1 MTNEI
6 RPVVEPTAD
15 PVAEDEA
22 QHRRFSRRVE
32 ALTLGTGFAAALAL
46 LVFKSRAWGAGVA
59 FGAVLAWLNYRWLD
73 AGLDALVM
81 AAKAQQ
87 GKPQVRV
94 PAGTYWRFA
103 FRYLLIAVAAYGIV
117 TFLHVP
123 TLAVISGL
131 MALGAAVTIEG
142 LYEVFSEPV

>member
-1 MTNEI
+1 MTNETH
-6 RPVVEPTAD
+6 PAVD
-15 PVAEDEA
+15 DDA

-32 ALTLGTGFAAALAL
+32 ILTLSTGFVVALVV
-46 LVFKSRAWGAGVA
+46 LVFKSKAWGAGVA

-73 AGLDALVM
+73 AGLDALV
-81 AAKAQQ
+81 AVAKSQQ
-87 GKPQVRV
+87 GRAQVRV
-94 PAGTYWRFA
+94 PSGTYWRFA
-103 FRYLLIAVAAYGIV
+103 FRYALIAAAAYGIV

-123 TLAVISGL
+123 TLAVLSGL